1 MIEARN
7 KGYVGK
13 RLVPQASF
21 FSCVLVIGD
30 YAQKFM
36 TTESAHA
43 SPLPE
48 VTRCWDRC
56 RSEEERIL
64 KTDLQVLRDEFMD
77 ILTFGPLLSSNS
89 DSSSDRLIADNYRQL
104 VRMLRNAVS
113 LEDKLRLL
121 AMWLRQEGILQ
132 PREFLPKKIRRT
144 LIKSSLG
151 AFHKSKKKKHPRFR
165 TR

>member
-1 MIEARN
+1 
-7 KGYVGK
+7 
-13 RLVPQASF
+13 
-21 FSCVLVIGD
+21 
-30 YAQKFM
+30 
-36 TTESAHA
+36 
-43 SPLPE
+43 
-48 VTRCWDRC
+48 
-56 RSEEERIL
+56 L